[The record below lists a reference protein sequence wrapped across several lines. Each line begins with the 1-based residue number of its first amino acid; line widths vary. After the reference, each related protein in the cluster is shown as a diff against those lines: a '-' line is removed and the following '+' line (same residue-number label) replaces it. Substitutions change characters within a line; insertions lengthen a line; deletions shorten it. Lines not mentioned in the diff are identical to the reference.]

1 MGNLHDLVEQA
12 CNYGLVGGE
21 RYSCL
26 KAVQVP
32 DLRKALECAK
42 NERNELIR
50 AIIRITEASVDHDRN
65 RYRWEEFQIAL
76 SKADELVDSIPHNI
90 PRTQ

>member
-32 DLRKALECAK
+32 DLRKAFLADMTGRVDAEP
-42 NERNELIR
+42 ESLSVELQGNYVPI
-50 AIIRITEASVDHDRN
+50 
-65 RYRWEEFQIAL
+65 Y
-76 SKADELVDSIPHNI
+76 
-90 PRTQ
+90 